1 MDEKVINI
9 ISQAIALES
18 DIVITVDTLLS
29 DLPFDSIKF
38 NKMVVAL
45 ESEFDF
51 EFDDE
56 KLLYTQFQTV
66 KSLIEYVDLKLNSL
80 NKQNMQITV

>member
-1 MDEKVINI
+1 MEDSNGGKSNKYNM
-9 ISQAIALES
+9 SSNNTES

-38 NKMVVAL
+38 IKMVVAL

-56 KLLYTQFQTV
+56 KLLFTQFQTV
-66 KSLIEYVDLKLNSL
+66 KSLIEYVNFKVNSL
-80 NKQNMQITV
+80 NT

>member
-38 NKMVVAL
+38 IKMVVAL

>member
-1 MDEKVINI
+1 MEEKVINI
-9 ISQAIALES
+9 ICQAITLES

-38 NKMVVAL
+38 IKMVVAL
-45 ESEFDF
+45 ENEFDF

-56 KLLYTQFQTV
+56 KLLFTQFQTV
-66 KSLIEYVDLKLNSL
+66 KSLIEYVNFKVNLL
-80 NKQNMQITV
+80 NKQNVQLTV

>member
-9 ISQAIALES
+9 ISQAIAQES

-38 NKMVVAL
+38 IKMVVAL

-66 KSLIEYVDLKLNSL
+66 KSLIDYVDSQLNSP

>member
-1 MDEKVINI
+1 MEEKVINI
-9 ISQAIALES
+9 ICQAITLES

-38 NKMVVAL
+38 IKMVVAL

-56 KLLYTQFQTV
+56 KLLFTQFQTV
-66 KSLIEYVDLKLNSL
+66 KSLIEYVNFKVNSL
-80 NKQNMQITV
+80 NT

>member
-1 MDEKVINI
+1 MNI
-9 ISQAIALES
+9 IYQAVEPYN
-18 DIVITVDTLLS
+18 DIVITVDTLFS

-38 NKMVVAL
+38 IKMVVSI

-56 KLLYTQFQTV
+56 KLLFTQFPTV
-66 KSLIEYVDLKLNSL
+66 KSVIEYVNLKVNRMD
-80 NKQNMQITV
+80 K